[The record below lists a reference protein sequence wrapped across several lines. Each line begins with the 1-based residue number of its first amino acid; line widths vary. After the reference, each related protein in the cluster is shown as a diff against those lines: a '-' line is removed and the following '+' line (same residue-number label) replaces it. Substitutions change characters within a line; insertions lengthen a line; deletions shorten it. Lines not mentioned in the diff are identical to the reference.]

1 MKDKITLV
9 LATIILVAFFFIVL
23 DYQNKKINV
32 LEANQKTLLNGVDK
46 TIELN
51 HSQLLEYLNN
61 ADNADNA
68 NIKHVID
75 SLNIK
80 PRNITKYETST
91 IFYRDTTILEVPVVE
106 QADVFPFEIKDSCL
120 IVNGYVDVMNNKL
133 IVENRQFSDE
143 VIKINYI
150 KRKPVKWLF
159 GLRIGTKQ
167 ANCEAISRCG
177 TTSKTFHIDVF

>member
-1 MKDKITLV
+1 MKDKITLI

-32 LEANQKTLLNGVDK
+32 LEANQKTLLNGFDK
-46 TIELN
+46 TIKLN

-61 ADNADNA
+61 ADNI

-91 IFYRDTTILEVPVVE
+91 IIYRDTTILEVPIIE
-106 QADVFPFEIKDSCL
+106 QADVFPFEIKDSCFL
-120 IVNGYVDVMNNKL
+120 VNGYVDVMNNKL

-159 GLRIGTKQ
+159 NLRIGTKQ
-167 ANCEAISRCG
+167 ANYEVISRCG
-177 TTSKTFHIDVF
+177 TTSKTFQIDVF